1 MDVKKMKLMNK
12 KPMLHLILFGKRG
25 FTALLVSQPAKR
37 RSPPSQGRLCPD
49 TCSPYNMQG
58 NTGGRHIG
66 WK

>member
-1 MDVKKMKLMNK
+1 MDVIKMKLTNK
-12 KPMLHLILFGKRG
+12 KPMLHRILFGKRG
-25 FTALLVSQPAKR
+25 FTALPVSQPAKR
-37 RSPPSQGRLCPD
+37 LRPD